1 MHIAH
6 TKIPWVSLIAFVWEN
21 WILRGIDERF
31 EKEISVILSREA
43 ITYLITSKCPRP
55 ELHDTR
61 LLVEGEV
68 RYVDCTRTLKSMK
81 KIKFI
86 KP

>member
-1 MHIAH
+1 M
-6 TKIPWVSLIAFVWEN
+6 
-21 WILRGIDERF
+21 
-31 EKEISVILSREA
+31 SREA
-43 ITYLITSKCPRP
+43 IVTYLITSKCPRP

-81 KIKFI
+81 KIEFI

>member
-1 MHIAH
+1 M
-6 TKIPWVSLIAFVWEN
+6 
-21 WILRGIDERF
+21 
-31 EKEISVILSREA
+31 SREA

-81 KIKFI
+81 KKKSNLLRRKDTRNFEE
-86 KP
+86 

>member
-1 MHIAH
+1 M
-6 TKIPWVSLIAFVWEN
+6 
-21 WILRGIDERF
+21 
-31 EKEISVILSREA
+31 SREA

-68 RYVDCTRTLKSMK
+68 RYVDCTRTLKSIK
-81 KIKFI
+81 KKSNLLSRKDTRNFEE
-86 KP
+86 